1 MPSPTSSTRPTS
13 LVSICPRK
21 SSISFWRTE
30 AISSALNF
38 METPLAQAGPQLF
51 HAGPQ
56 RAVVNR
62 IADLDHHSA
71 QHRRV
76 GLVLENGFKRKHLGQ
91 PPPDLCQRFL
101 RKGRRTQHPHAP
113 LPLAQ
118 LVLQPRFLED
128 HWQQFQ
134 PVVLRQHAEKARE
147 QVRSAT

>member
-56 RAVVNR
+56 RTVVNR
-62 IADLDHHSA
+62 IADLYHNSA
-71 QHRRV
+71 QHRRI
-76 GLVLENGFKRKHLGQ
+76 GLVFENGFKRKHLGQ
-91 PPPDLCQRFL
+91 PPPDFRQRIL
-101 RKGRRTQHPHAP
+101 RERRGAQHPHAP
-113 LPLAQ
+113 LSLVQ
-118 LVLQPRFLED
+118 LVLHPRLLENER
-128 HWQQFQ
+128 QQFE
-134 PVVLRQHAEKARE
+134 PVVFRQHA
-147 QVRSAT
+147 